1 MRKNRRVCPCG
12 KWKWNV
18 SARCWKEKST
28 DRSGLALGYC
38 SHCGVRLNDDGTQGR
53 RPRDIAAEL
62 AVYKRALVNIFKHFY
77 ADWEEQMALWLAE
90 AAEQVDAPGGGT
102 DEEH

>member
-1 MRKNRRVCPCG
+1 MNGTDLDAVGWNDARLAHGARPMSETPEFEELSPNKERR
-12 KWKWNV
+12 
-18 SARCWKEKST
+18 
-28 DRSGLALGYC
+28 ALEIAA
-38 SHCGVRLNDDGTQGR
+38 